1 LADLRF
7 KNKVTGEWE
16 ELKLNTRLTTLK
28 NTVTVNSDS
37 NVVNI
42 GITKFNPVEDV
53 LMAFKNTTHMAE
65 EVEYTIDSGL
75 LAIRHIDYPV
85 GYWKADTTFHFIV
98 FKNVRRQIETNDGAL
113 IQDGTISNAKLANTM
128 NIGSILDLVTTRKE
142 SVVAG
147 VNSVKEEVNVL
158 NMDIAEVNDLIEVID
173 GKIQLRVTKTEFDAL
188 KNVVETNE
196 SRLDI
201 AEDEI
206 ALRVEKTEYNVL
218 KDKVEKNEASIVVH
232 ADEILQTVKKTDYNG
247 NVIAS
252 LINQSATTIRLQA
265 SKIQLAG
272 AVTVLSELSGDLG
285 TINAGILNAV
295 TINGGT
301 GSFTGDITAK
311 TLFVEGIGGG
321 NPYIKIGSNGAT
333 IDLYDGSLRVKQ
345 SSGTYYSMNNDG
357 THIMWKNGK
366 AFMRFDMT
374 DDNHNIVKGGW
385 AGLKF
390 LTNSYAIQARIS
402 DDSGYADLHASNFR
416 ATNNFTGVG
425 NAKLESTAGYAA
437 LVANGSGQTAYI
449 ASKNEARVVD
459 TDDFN
464 TFRPIRASSF
474 PTGSSAT
481 FKTNIKPFEE
491 DANALLKDVN
501 IYEYYLKG
509 DIDNLIFDKKRIGM
523 ISETVPAI
531 IRDEMGVDNYTI
543 LSLVWKQNQQQLEMI
558 ETLQKDKNDLQNTI
572 AIMAVDLDNVES
584 MLASTESRL
593 SASESKNA
601 ELEELIK
608 SLAEKVDALTQPE
621 ESTEA

>member
-1 LADLRF
+1 MADLKF

-16 ELKLNTRLTTLK
+16 ELKLNTRLTTLE

-53 LMAFKNTTHMAE
+53 LMVFKNTTHIANN
-65 EVEYTIDSGL
+65 VEYTVDSGL

-98 FKNVRRQIETNDGAL
+98 FKNVRRQIESNDGAL

-158 NMDIAEVNDLIEVID
+158 NMDIHELNDLIEVID
-173 GKIQLRVTKTEFDAL
+173 GKVQLRVTKTEFDAL

-218 KDKVEKNEASIVVH
+218 KDKVEKNEASIIVH
-232 ADEILQTVKKTDYNG
+232 ADNISQSVKKTDYNG

-252 LINQSATTIRLQA
+252 LINQSATTIKLQA
-265 SKIQLAG
+265 QKIELAG

-285 TINAGILNAV
+285 TINAGIMNAV

-321 NPYIKIGSNGAT
+321 NPNIKIGSNGST
-333 IDLYDGSLRVKQ
+333 IDLYDGSLRMKQ
-345 SSGTYYSMNNDG
+345 SVGTYYSMNNQG
-357 THIMWKNGK
+357 THIMWQDGT
-366 AFMRFDMT
+366 AFMRFDRT
-374 DDNHNIVKGGW
+374 DDKHNVIKGGW
-385 AGLKF
+385 AALKF
-390 LTNSYAIQARIS
+390 LTSSYAIQARIS
-402 DDSGYADLHASNFR
+402 DDSGYADIHANNFR
-416 ATNNFTGVG
+416 ATGNVVGVG
-425 NAKLESTAGYAA
+425 NANFENTGGYTA
-437 LVANGSGQTAYI
+437 VTANGTDAILYLR
-449 ASKNEARVVD
+449 SKSEARVVD
-459 TDDFN
+459 SDGFGTY
-464 TFRPIRASSF
+464 RAIRASSF

-501 IYEYYLKG
+501 IYEYYLKS
-509 DIDNLIFDKKRIGM
+509 DIDNLTFDKKRIGM
-523 ISETVPAI
+523 ISETVPSI
-531 IRDEMGVDNYTI
+531 IRDETGVDVYTI
-543 LSLVWKQNQQQLEMI
+543 AALLWRQNQQQLIDLEDKETQI
-558 ETLQKDKNDLQNTI
+558 EDLQNTMT
-572 AIMAVDLDNVES
+572 IMIEDLDAV
-584 MLASTESRL
+584 
-593 SASESKNA
+593 ESKNT
-601 ELEELIK
+601 ELEQMVK
-608 SLAEKVDALTQPE
+608 SLAEKVDALTE
-621 ESTEA
+621 NKEA

>member
-1 LADLRF
+1 MADLRF

-16 ELKLNTRLTTLK
+16 ELKLNTRLTTLE

-53 LMAFKNTTHMAE
+53 LMVFKNTTHIANN
-65 EVEYTIDSGL
+65 VEYTVDSGL

-98 FKNVRRQIETNDGAL
+98 FKNVRRQIDTNDGAL

-218 KDKVEKNEASIVVH
+218 KDKVEKNEASIIVH
-232 ADEILQTVKKTDYNG
+232 ADEISQTVKKTDYNG
-247 NVIAS
+247 NAIAS

-311 TLFVEGIGGG
+311 TLFVEGLGGG
-321 NPYIKIGSNGAT
+321 NPYIKIGSNGAAL
-333 IDLYDGSLRVKQ
+333 DLYDGSIRLKQ
-345 SSGTYYSMNNDG
+345 GTGNYYSITNQGQHITWKDG
-357 THIMWKNGK
+357 KQLI
-366 AFMRFDMT
+366 RFEEA
-374 DDNHNIVKGGW
+374 DDGHKLVKGGW
-385 AGLKF
+385 AALKF
-390 LTNSYAIQARIS
+390 LTNSYTVQARIN
-402 DDSGYADLHASNFR
+402 DDSGYGHFAADNITAVGEFKS
-416 ATNNFTGVG
+416 VG
-425 NAKLESTAGYAA
+425 NARLSSSNGYAA
-437 LVANGSGQTAYI
+437 LIANGTDQTAYI

-459 TDDFN
+459 ADGFGTY
-464 TFRPIRASSF
+464 RPIRASSF

-491 DANALLKDVN
+491 DALALLKDVN

-523 ISETVPAI
+523 ISETVPAL
-531 IRDEMGVDNYTI
+531 IRDEMGVDNYTT
-543 LSLVWKQNQQQLEMI
+543 LSLVWVQNQQKLKMI
-558 ETLQKDKNDLQNTI
+558 EDLQADRTDLQNTI
-572 AIMAVDLDNVES
+572 AIMAGDLDAVE
-584 MLASTESRL
+584 A
-593 SASESKNA
+593 KNA
-601 ELEELIK
+601 ELEQLIQ
-608 SLAEKVDALTQPE
+608 SLSEKVNALT
-621 ESTEA
+621 STENTEAQ

>member
-1 LADLRF
+1 MADLRF

-16 ELKLNTRLTTLK
+16 ELKLNTRLTTLE
-28 NTVTVNSDS
+28 NTVTVNSNS

-42 GITKFNPVEDV
+42 GITTFNPVEDV
-53 LMAFKNTTHMAE
+53 LMVFKNTVHMIKDK
-65 EVEYTIDSGL
+65 EYTIDDGL
-75 LAIRHIDYPV
+75 LAIRHVDYPT
-85 GYWKADTTFHFIV
+85 GYWNQDTTFHFMV

-128 NIGSILDLVTTRKE
+128 NIGSILNLVTTRKE

-147 VNSVKEEVNVL
+147 INSVKEEVNVL

-173 GKIQLRVTKTEFDAL
+173 GQIQLRVTKTEFDAL
-188 KNVVETNE
+188 KNIVTTNE
-196 SRLDI
+196 SRLEV

-232 ADEILQTVKKTDYNG
+232 ADEISQTVKKTDYNG

-321 NPYIKIGSNGAT
+321 NPNIKIGSNGAT

-345 SSGTYYSMNNDG
+345 SAGTYYSMNNDG
-357 THIMWKNGK
+357 MHILWKNGK
-366 AFMRFDMT
+366 AFMRFDTT
-374 DDNHNIVKGGW
+374 DDSHNVIKGGW
-385 AGLKF
+385 AALKF
-390 LTNSYAIQARIS
+390 LTSSYAIQARIS
-402 DDSGYADLHASNFR
+402 DDSGYADFHASNFR

-425 NAKLESTAGYAA
+425 NARLESTNGSAS
-437 LVANGSGQTAYI
+437 LVAVGANQTAYI

-464 TFRPIRASSF
+464 TYRPIRASSF

-543 LSLVWKQNQQQLEMI
+543 LSLVWKQNQQQLGMI
-558 ETLQKDKNDLQNTI
+558 ETLQTDKNDLQNTI
-572 AIMAVDLDNVES
+572 AIMADDLNTV
-584 MLASTESRL
+584 
-593 SASESKNA
+593 ESKNA
-601 ELEELIK
+601 ELEELVH
-608 SLAEKVDALTQPE
+608 SLVEKV
-621 ESTEA
+621 ESLS